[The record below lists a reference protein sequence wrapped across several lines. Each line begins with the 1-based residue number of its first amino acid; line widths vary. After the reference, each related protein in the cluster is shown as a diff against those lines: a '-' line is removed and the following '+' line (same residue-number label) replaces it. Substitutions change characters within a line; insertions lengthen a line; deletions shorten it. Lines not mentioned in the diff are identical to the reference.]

1 MEPQGTQLLT
11 SEGQDPAPLGEP
23 ALGEELPAR
32 RVLGV
37 EGGRDGG
44 STAESPSPDAKPLSP
59 EEEAALRDQEELL
72 EYRRRRRARS
82 FSLPADPI
90 LQAARFLQQRQHLAL
105 GRGAEGDQR
114 AEDAP
119 HSPDG
124 CCAKCKKR
132 VQFADALGLSLA
144 SVKHFSEAEEPQVP
158 PAVLSRL
165 RSFPM
170 SAEDLQQLPGLLA
183 AAGAPLSAPPPRLR
197 PVFEL
202 PGPSAAAERLRR
214 QRVCLERVHCSAP
227 GGAQVTGS
235 GRVLGCPGPR
245 TVAVRYT
252 FTEWRSFLDVPAEL
266 QPEPVEP
273 QRAEAPSG
281 GAEKEEPGTERFHFS
296 LCLPPGLQPEEGEKM
311 DAPDLAVHFAV
322 CYRCAQG
329 EYWDNNAGNNY
340 TLRYVRAADA
350 LSPAPRPPPTPAPWS
365 EGGVERKEGA
375 TPP

>member
-11 SEGQDPAPLGEP
+11 SEGPGPAPLGDP
-23 ALGEELPAR
+23 APAEELPAR
-32 RVLGV
+32 RDLGV
-37 EGGRDGG
+37 EEGRDGG
-44 STAESPSPDAKPLSP
+44 STAESASPDAEPLSP

-82 FSLPADPI
+82 FSLPADSI

-105 GRGAEGDQR
+105 GRGAEGDPGT
-114 AEDAP
+114 ED
-119 HSPDG
+119 PDG

-183 AAGAPLSAPPPRLR
+183 AAAAAGAPLSASPPRLR

-202 PGPSAAAERLRR
+202 PGPSAAAERLRQ

-227 GGAQVTGS
+227 GGSQVTGS

-281 GAEKEEPGTERFHFS
+281 GSEGAEEEPGTERFHFS
-296 LCLPPGLQPEEGEKM
+296 LCLPPGLQPEDGEKM
-311 DAPDLAVHFAV
+311 DAPGLAVHFAV
-322 CYRCAQG
+322 RYRCAQG
-329 EYWDNNAGNNY
+329 EYWDNNAGANY
-340 TLRYVRAADA
+340 TLRYERAADA
-350 LSPAPRPPPTPAPWS
+350 L
-365 EGGVERKEGA
+365 
-375 TPP
+375 